1 MKPKTFLRRA
11 LMRAG
16 LPVPFVLLDSA
27 TRPMR
32 SLALTLT
39 RKDTVI
45 DLGAHVGE
53 ATVEFARRAG
63 HVHAFEPN
71 PANFVQLAARTARY
85 GNVTIH
91 NKAVSATTGKAR
103 LFFEDPKPGK
113 FYEGATIVDGKSNVT
128 YEKSVEVETISIV
141 DVLKSIDGPVA
152 FIKMDIEGAEY
163 QVLESLISSGLM
175 SKVGMVYYECHADRI
190 PELAASKAR
199 VLEMAKA
206 AGVFEKLDLNW
217 Q

>member
-1 MKPKTFLRRA
+1 MKLKTFLRRA
-11 LMRAG
+11 LVRAN
-16 LPVPFVLLDSA
+16 LPVPSVLLDSA

-32 SLALTLT
+32 LLALTLT
-39 RKDTVI
+39 RNDTVI

-71 PANFVQLAARTARY
+71 PANFDQLAANTARF

-91 NKAVSATTGKAR
+91 RKAVSASTGTAR
-103 LFFEDPKPGK
+103 LFFEDAKPGK

-128 YEKSVEVETISIV
+128 YEKSVEVETISII
-141 DVLKSIDGPVA
+141 DVLKSIEGPVA

-163 QVLESLISSGLM
+163 QVLETLIASGLM
-175 SKVGMVYYECHADRI
+175 PKVGMVHYECHADRI
-190 PELAASKAR
+190 PELVAEKAR

-206 AGVFEKLDLNW
+206 AGVLQKLDLSW